1 MMRPRFALFF
11 FLILVTAS
19 FAQQVGR
26 LPRIPLPDAS
36 PVVDT
41 VEGIADQQRRR
52 LRRHALQ
59 LAPNHMRLRDVPLA
73 VGTDGVHRPFGKA
86 AVDEQ

>member
-41 VEGIADQQRRR
+41 VEGKIRVVPVGRG
-52 LRRHALQ
+52 LSHPWS
-59 LAPNHMRLRDVPLA
+59 LAFLP
-73 VGTDGVHRPFGKA
+73 
-86 AVDEQ
+86 